1 MYIYVTETEK
11 LADYGTE
18 TLFWL
23 EEELEYGD
31 WTGGP
36 TGDGVFEK
44 SGQIDISEVNVQFF
58 LSLVFW
64 KNYPRK

>member
-64 KNYPRK
+64 KNYPSK